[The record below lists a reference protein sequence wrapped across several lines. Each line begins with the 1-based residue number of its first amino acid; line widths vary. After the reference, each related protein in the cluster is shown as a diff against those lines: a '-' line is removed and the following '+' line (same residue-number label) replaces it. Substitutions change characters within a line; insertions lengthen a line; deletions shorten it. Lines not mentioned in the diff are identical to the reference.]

1 MINCSYEPD
10 KVIYNFSVE
19 KLTKREKSVFCKG
32 LKFAIPPN
40 KLEYAD
46 FMLLFEI
53 FPLILRATIYQFFR
67 VVTLNQKF

>member
-19 KLTKREKSVFCKG
+19 KLTKSKKSVSRKG

-40 KLEYAD
+40 KLELHAA
-46 FMLLFEI
+46 L
-53 FPLILRATIYQFFR
+53 
-67 VVTLNQKF
+67 